1 MGKPLEHAW
10 CAIVMT
16 RLEIY
21 LVALVIIIL
30 GDAAFYVLGR
40 WQESQHVAA
49 KQNAAD
55 VQELHSIL
63 SDAIVLRD
71 KDSLARQ
78 ATDAYMARVNK
89 GLTDVASKFAKLPS
103 VVVDTRGCAD
113 IAPAWGMRW
122 NATADL
128 PAGSAVSGG
137 GDDPAGLHAASVP
150 AAR

>member
-1 MGKPLEHAW
+1 
-10 CAIVMT
+10 MT

-21 LVALVIIIL
+21 LIALLVVIL
-30 GDAAFYVLGR
+30 GDAGFYVLGR
-40 WQESQHVAA
+40 WQESQHVAS

-63 SDAIVLRD
+63 SDAIAVRD

-78 ATDAYMARVNK
+78 ATDAYMARVK
-89 GLTDVASKFAKLPS
+89 EGLTDVASEFARLPS

-137 GDDPAGLHAASVP
+137 GDDPAGLHDASVP
-150 AAR
+150 PAR